1 MNAEQFPSMV
11 EPPPQSP
18 RLFVHEPGWQVAL
31 KAGSEREFCYMMA
44 PGQDYYH
51 RLLTGEIY
59 LFHGDERICLAC
71 AERRGLLSFEPKGLR
86 TPLATFEID
95 LRDAEPG
102 PGFDLRPRQINATE
116 A

>member
-1 MNAEQFPSMV
+1 MNAEHVPPS
-11 EPPPQSP
+11 EGSLPTTP

-44 PGQDYYH
+44 PGQDHYH

-71 AERRGLLSFEPKGLR
+71 AERRGVLSFEPKSLR
-86 TPLATFEID
+86 DPLITFEID
-95 LRDAEPG
+95 LSNAEPG
-102 PGFDLRPRQINATE
+102 PGFDVRPRRVDATNA
-116 A
+116 